1 MSSYKLLE
9 EYCKRLCLFNKH
21 NYNPYRPTG
30 TRTDAEEIIHYVS
43 CIINESSYLI
53 ANTMDQP
60 TRLSYETTIKSLQ
73 STIVDLTEQVR
84 LLVQDKDQLE
94 NIIPQL
100 RVLNDD
106 VQNRLD
112 QANKKLES
120 ITLENKSISE
130 QNTKILKERDN
141 LSELI
146 NTVRKQN
153 STITKDLEEKLS
165 KANTLVSQL
174 KEKLKDKDTKFE
186 KLKQNYEKL
195 KEKAET
201 LKEEGSKSTNKKK
214 LQDLQNKLQDLQN
227 KLQDLQNKLQD
238 LQNQN
243 KKLTECAKQA
253 QEDVVKKQDEISK
266 KTLENDELKEKL
278 QALEKRKYIPQ
289 IHTVSFDRKDQI
301 EFDRQIAS
309 LKAENEQLKT
319 KNSLLEYRID
329 TVKNTFIGFQ
339 ANILSLVNNV
349 TIDSDIPLK
358 KRAKLIV
365 AKTEITPEA
374 SGEIA
379 NSPMD
384 ETDTEEIVITRSKR
398 KVVNDC

>member
-112 QANKKLES
+112 QANKKLEN
-120 ITLENKSISE
+120 ITLEKNSISE

-141 LSELI
+141 LAELL
-146 NTVRKQN
+146 NSVRKQN

-165 KANTLVSQL
+165 KANTSVSQL
-174 KEKLKDKDTKFE
+174 KAKLQEKDTKFE

-201 LKEEGSKSTNKKK
+201 LKEEGSKSTNKK
-214 LQDLQNKLQDLQN
+214 

-384 ETDTEEIVITRSKR
+384 DETDTEEIVITRSKR